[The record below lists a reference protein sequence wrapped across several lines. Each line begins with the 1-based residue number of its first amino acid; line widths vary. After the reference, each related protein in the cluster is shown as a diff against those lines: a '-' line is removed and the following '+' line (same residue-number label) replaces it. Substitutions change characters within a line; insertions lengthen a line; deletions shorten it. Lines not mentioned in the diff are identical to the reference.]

1 MRGQGLRFCGEVEDI
16 AGCETSALLKDPST
30 GLPPLLEFGEIS
42 RGDINYTH
50 LGNTT
55 YCTGPRIDA
64 DTGTCAKSDR
74 GDFVG
79 LIQ

>member
-16 AGCETSALLKDPST
+16 ASCETSALLKDPST

-55 YCTGPRIDA
+55 
-64 DTGTCAKSDR
+64 
-74 GDFVG
+74 
-79 LIQ
+79 

>member
-30 GLPPLLEFGEIS
+30 GLPPLLELGEIS

-50 LGNTT
+50 LPIAPGRGSMRTRERERN
-55 YCTGPRIDA
+55 RIAGILWD
-64 DTGTCAKSDR
+64 
-74 GDFVG
+74 
-79 LIQ
+79 